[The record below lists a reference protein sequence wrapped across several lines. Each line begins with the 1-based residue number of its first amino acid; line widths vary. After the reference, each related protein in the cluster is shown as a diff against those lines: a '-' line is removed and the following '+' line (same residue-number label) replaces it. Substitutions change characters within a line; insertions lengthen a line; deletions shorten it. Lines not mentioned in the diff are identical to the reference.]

1 MKNVKTPFE
10 LRKGVGTAISIG
22 FGAAMGLI
30 INLIGEN
37 IGEYRGIEE
46 TNEIWRSSVDEVLK
60 QEQEQAK
67 NKTEEEEKE
76 K

>member
-10 LRKGVGTAISIG
+10 LRKGFGIAISIG

-37 IGEYRGIEE
+37 IGEYHGIKE
-46 TNEIWRSSVDEVLK
+46 TDEKWSSALDGVF
-60 QEQEQAK
+60 EQAK
-67 NKTEEEEKE
+67 NKPEEEEKE

>member
-46 TNEIWRSSVDEVLK
+46 TNEIWRSSVDEVL
-60 QEQEQAK
+60 EQDR
-67 NKTEEEEKE
+67 NKTE
-76 K
+76 

>member
-10 LRKGVGTAISIG
+10 LRKGVGIAISMG

-37 IGEYRGIEE
+37 IGEYHGREKS
-46 TNEIWRSSVDEVLK
+46 NEDWEAAVDKMFK
-60 QEQEQAK
+60 QSK
-67 NKTEEEEKE
+67 NKPEEE
-76 K
+76 

>member
-10 LRKGVGTAISIG
+10 LRKGVGIAISIG

-37 IGEYRGIEE
+37 IGEYHGREKS
-46 TNEIWRSSVDEVLK
+46 NEDWEAALDEVF
-60 QEQEQAK
+60 EQAK
-67 NKTEEEEKE
+67 NKPEEEEKE

>member
-46 TNEIWRSSVDEVLK
+46 TNEIWRSSVDKVL
-60 QEQEQAK
+60 EQDR
-67 NKTEEEEKE
+67 NKTE
-76 K
+76 

>member
-1 MKNVKTPFE
+1 MKNVKTPFI

-37 IGEYRGIEE
+37 IGEYHGIEE
-46 TNEIWRSSVDEVLK
+46 TNERWRSAVDEVL
-60 QEQEQAK
+60 EQEQAK
-67 NKTEEEEKE
+67 NKTE
-76 K
+76 